1 MWFFSANR
9 GKTATK
15 KEKRGVVVRFWAVNW
30 AEYAVFGAF
39 WGVEVALWCDFWR
52 SMGLFGGAEE
62 KEVPLTR
69 PRIWKRAVNGAG
81 RTDKK
86 QSGLTLRQRRSK
98 NDNTQ
103 SPKEDTYFFRCK
115 DRESFEV
122 AFCGVVGTKNGC
134 CSAYR

>member
-1 MWFFSANR
+1 M
-9 GKTATK
+9 
-15 KEKRGVVVRFWAVNW
+15 
-30 AEYAVFGAF
+30 
-39 WGVEVALWCDFWR
+39 WCDFGQLIGR
-52 SMGLFGGAEE
+52 SMPFLVLFGGLRWRCGVIFGGQWVFFGGAEE

-86 QSGLTLRQRRSK
+86 QRLTLRQRRSK

-115 DRESFEV
+115 DMESFEV
-122 AFCGVVGTKNGC
+122 SFLLGVGGVVGTKNGGC
-134 CSAYR
+134 GAYR